1 MFGECDMA
9 EDFISLKQLATE
21 LGMDRSHARRYVL
34 RLGFTPHK
42 RRTPNSQ
49 NQLTL
54 AVTIPE
60 AEVIR
65 NKRREAGFFE
75 STKPVVSEVGVFYVI
90 RLVPELDPRRLKLG
104 FADDLLSRLGQHR
117 TAAPSAAVVQSRP
130 CKRAWER
137 AVMDCLTAVNCLLIL
152 TEAFEC
158 DDVDALIA
166 RADALFALLPDP
178 AAKARLA
185 EVSPHNT

>member
-1 MFGECDMA
+1 MA
-9 EDFISLKQLATE
+9 EDFVSLKQLATE

-42 RRTPNSQ
+42 RRTTDSQ

-60 AEVIR
+60 AEVILK
-65 NKRREAGFFE
+65 KRREAGFFE

-117 TAAPSAAVVQSRP
+117 TAAPTAAVVKSWP
-130 CKRAWER
+130 CKRAWEGT
-137 AVMDCLTAVNCLLIL
+137 VMDCLTAVNCRLIL
-152 TEAFEC
+152 NEVFEC
-158 DDVDALIA
+158 DDIDALIA
-166 RADALFALLPDP
+166 RADNLFALLPDP
-178 AAKARLA
+178 AAKAPLA
-185 EVSPHNT
+185 DVSPHNT